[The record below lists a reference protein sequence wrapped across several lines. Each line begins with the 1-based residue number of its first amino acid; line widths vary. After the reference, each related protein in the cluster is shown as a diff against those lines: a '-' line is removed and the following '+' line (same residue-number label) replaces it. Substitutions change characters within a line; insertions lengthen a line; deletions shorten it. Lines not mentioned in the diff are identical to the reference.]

1 MTYRYRPVSGKASQ
15 LLDDPIGSWVAGHI
29 QVQDPASSVLDDEEA
44 VEQLKCHSWHG
55 EEVEGGDHLA
65 VIS

>member
-1 MTYRYRPVSGKASQ
+1 
-15 LLDDPIGSWVAGHI
+15 
-29 QVQDPASSVLDDEEA
+29 VLDDEEA
-44 VEQLKCHSWHG
+44 VEQLKRHGRHG